1 MTWAQS
7 EGKAMLEGR
16 GVTVG
21 QERLDG
27 HGIGGWGAPGIC
39 EVAGSRRFK
48 AAGQL
53 VSFTVEDTEAT
64 EVEWLAQGPVALS
77 C

>member
-1 MTWAQS
+1 
-7 EGKAMLEGR
+7 MLEGR
-16 GVTVG
+16 GAPAC

-39 EVAGSRRFK
+39 EVAGSGRFK

-53 VSFTVEDTEAT
+53 VSFTVEDAEAA
-64 EVEWLAQGPVALS
+64 EVE
-77 C
+77 